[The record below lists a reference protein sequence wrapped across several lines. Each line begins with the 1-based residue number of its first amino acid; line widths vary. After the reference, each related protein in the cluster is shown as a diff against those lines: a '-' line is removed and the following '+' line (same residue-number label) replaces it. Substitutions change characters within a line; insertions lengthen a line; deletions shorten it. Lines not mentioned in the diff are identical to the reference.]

1 MQPEEMRTEH
11 NIIETESGAY
21 LQYTKYGAGCMVL
34 CVSMGMIGAIV
45 CLLAPMYYNNF
56 KGIVGVIIGVFG
68 TLFVGRAFF
77 PLLAALFRGKV
88 VLRVEN
94 GYLINYKYR
103 IPLGDIAEID
113 FGKHKA
119 SWSGGLLEDTLVR
132 TVHKKNYVLR
142 CYGLIN
148 DDKLSKFIS
157 TYIIPHTIPECKEK
171 WELSELRRKKE
182 EEEMKKYLEEEE
194 RKKEQKRR

>member
-1 MQPEEMRTEH
+1 MQPETMQDP
-11 NIIETESGAY
+11 NIIETDTGAY
-21 LQYTKYGAGCMVL
+21 LQYTKPGAGCMVFSAVT
-34 CVSMGMIGAIV
+34 CTIGSLV
-45 CLLAPMYYNNF
+45 CLFAPLYYSNF
-56 KGIVGVIIGVFG
+56 KGIIGVIIGTFG
-68 TLFVGRAFF
+68 LLFFGRALM
-77 PLLAALFRGKV
+77 PLLSALFRGKV

-119 SWSGGLLEDTLVR
+119 SLSGDLLEDMLVR
-132 TVHKKNYVLR
+132 TVHRKNYVFR

-157 TYIIPHTIPECKEK
+157 TYIIAHTIPECKEK
-171 WELSELRRKKE
+171 WELSELRREKE
-182 EEEMKKYLEEEE
+182 EEEMKKYLEEAEQKKKQE
-194 RKKEQKRR
+194 RK